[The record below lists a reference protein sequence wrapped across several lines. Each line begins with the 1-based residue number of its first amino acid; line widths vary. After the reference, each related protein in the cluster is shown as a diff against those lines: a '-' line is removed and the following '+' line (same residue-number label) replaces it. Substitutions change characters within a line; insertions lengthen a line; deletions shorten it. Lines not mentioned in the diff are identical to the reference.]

1 MKEMFRRFILSAWV
15 PLVCFG
21 SYWLNLV
28 RYDVYSGLNLLWGA
42 LVTIILIV
50 AMYLHYPLE
59 KKIERFSPAWG
70 VGVGT
75 GASLAMIGLII
86 SNNVA
91 PSTLKV
97 WGEYAWIF
105 GLFGVLVTYLIL
117 PKEHKVAERSFFKSP
132 NANRGGRKRSDLGQ
146 VRQS

>member
-1 MKEMFRRFILSAWV
+1 MKGMFRRFIFSAWV

-21 SYWLNLV
+21 SYWLDLV
-28 RYDVYSGLNLLWGA
+28 RYDAYSGSNLLWGT

-50 AMYLHYPLE
+50 AMYLHYPLG

-70 VGVGT
+70 VGVGA
-75 GASLAMIGLII
+75 GASLVMIGLVI
-86 SNNVA
+86 SNNAA
-91 PSTLKV
+91 PSALKV

-117 PKEHKVAERSFFKSP
+117 PKKHKVVERSFFKSP
-132 NANRGGRKRSDLGQ
+132 MPTEDAEDAQ
-146 VRQS
+146 A